1 MRIQA
6 SQSCLIIVDIQE
18 RLAPVMAEPRKVIEG
33 GARLAAAA
41 RRLEI
46 PTLISEQYPKGLG
59 PTMIDIREV
68 VPEVETYIEKTAF
81 SCMGEPAFADAL
93 GSFERPQAVVAGIEM
108 HVCVMQTALDLKEK
122 GFEVFVVVDASG
134 SRNAIDE
141 DIAKARFIAAGIH
154 LVTIEM
160 VIFEWLA
167 RAGTPE
173 FKEISK
179 TLIH

>member
-18 RLAPVMAEPRKVIEG
+18 RLAPVMADPRKVISG

-68 VPEVETYIEKTAF
+68 VPEMECYVEKTAF
-81 SCMGEPAFADAL
+81 SCMGEPVFVEAL
-93 GSFERPQAVVAGIEM
+93 ATFGRPQVVVAGIEL

-141 DIAKARFIAAGIH
+141 DTAKARLTAVGIH

-173 FKEISK
+173 FKDISK

>member
-6 SQSCLIIVDIQE
+6 SQSCLIVVDIQE

-46 PTLISEQYPKGLG
+46 PTLISEQYPRGLG

-68 VPEVETYIEKTAF
+68 VPEPETYIEKTAF
-81 SCMGEPAFADAL
+81 SCMGEPTFVEAL
-93 GSFERPQAVVAGIEM
+93 AAVGRRQVVLAGIEM

-122 GFEVFVVVDASG
+122 GFEVFVVVDACG

-141 DIAKARFIAAGIH
+141 DTAKARFTAAGIH

-160 VIFEWLA
+160 VIFEWLE

-173 FKEISK
+173 FKDITK